1 MEDESRVVDAEYSL
15 RFDLTPAQKEV
26 SDKLCEYI
34 EQKKNVLLEAV
45 CGAGKTEL
53 VFEVMAQRLRKG
65 KKVGFTIARRQVVL
79 EIAERLKKAFVN
91 LRVVPVCQGYTR
103 VLNADIIVCTTHQL
117 FRFRDRFDLL
127 IIDEPDAFPF
137 KGNETLKSIALNSCK
152 GNVIYMTATPDR
164 ELKNMVYEGQLEHL
178 VLSRRPHG
186 HDLCVPVVFY
196 GNRIEM
202 AFKGIMWLSRQIK
215 AGRKVLL
222 FVSSMARG
230 KKLER
235 LLKPFV
241 KCCYISSKTD
251 GRDEIIADFRKGR
264 YSVCIA
270 TLILE
275 RGITI
280 ENVQVLV
287 WKRESQ
293 VFDESSLTQISGRTG
308 RSFAYPEGECLF
320 LCEGRSE
327 SVDACIESLRRAN
340 GY

>member
-1 MEDESRVVDAEYSL
+1 MEDESRIVDAEYSL
-15 RFDLTPAQKEV
+15 KFDLTPAQKEV
-26 SDKLCEYI
+26 SDKLCECI
-34 EQKKNVLLEAV
+34 ERKKNVLLEAV

-53 VFEVMAQRLRKG
+53 VFEVIAQRLRKG

-79 EIAERLKKAFVN
+79 EIAERLQKAFIR
-91 LRVVPVCQGYTR
+91 LRVVPVCQGYTK
-103 VLNADIIVCTTHQL
+103 VLSADIIICTTHQL
-117 FRFRDRFDLL
+117 FRFRNRFDLL

-137 KGNETLKSIALNSCK
+137 KGDETLKAIALNSCK

-164 ELKNMVYEGQLEHL
+164 DLKNMAYEGELEHL

-186 HDLCVPVVFY
+186 HDLCVPEVFY
-196 GNRIEM
+196 VNKMEM
-202 AFKGIMWLSRQIK
+202 AMKGIRWLRRQLK
-215 AGRKVLL
+215 TGKKVLL
-222 FVSSMARG
+222 FVSSMSRG

-251 GRDEIIADFRKGR
+251 GRDEIIADFRRGR

-293 VFDESSLTQISGRTG
+293 VFDESSLTQISGRVG
-308 RSFAYPEGECLF
+308 RSFVYPEGECLF

-327 SVDACIESLRRAN
+327 SVDACLESLRRAN